1 MSFTANNNKKVPN
14 PHLALRRFY
23 AAPEQICEGVAVL
36 APDETRHLVRVLRL
50 GVGAR
55 VAVSDGQG
63 RHWEAVVESLSP
75 EGAILKLAAPLD
87 PWGES
92 PLDLVLCIGLA
103 KGETVDEVMR
113 QATEMGVKEI
123 LPFVSERSEKA
134 APERQARRLARWHK
148 IARESL
154 KSCQR
159 SNPPVIHPPQE
170 FRAILAGPEEVKL
183 LFYED
188 QRGGGLEARLRR
200 SRPAGVRVVIG
211 PEGGFTPQEVALA
224 RDAGFQVVSLGPR
237 RLKVE
242 TAALGALALVQY
254 AWGDLG

>member
-1 MSFTANNNKKVPN
+1 VTFTANENKKTQN

-23 AAPEQICEGVAVL
+23 AAPENIEGGVAIL
-36 APDETRHLVRVLRL
+36 DPEETRHLVRVLRL
-50 GVGAR
+50 GVGAN

-63 RHWEAVVESLSP
+63 CHWEAVVESVNP
-75 EGAILKLAAPLD
+75 RGAVLKLGAEME

-92 PLDLVLCIGLA
+92 PLDLTLCIGLA
-103 KGETVDEVMR
+103 KGETLDGVMR

-123 LPFVSERSEKA
+123 LPFVSQRSEPA
-134 APERQARRLARWHK
+134 APERQARRLVRWQR

-159 SNPPVIHPPQE
+159 SNLPVIHPPQE
-170 FRAILAGPEEVKL
+170 FRAILIGPEEVKL

-188 QRGGGLEARLRR
+188 EKGGLEAALRR
-200 SRPAGVRVVIG
+200 ARPGGVRVVIG
-211 PEGGFTPQEVALA
+211 PEGGFAPQEVALA
-224 RDAGFQVVSLGPR
+224 KKANFQIVSLGPR

-242 TAALGALALVQY
+242 TAALAALTLIQF
-254 AWGDLG
+254 AWGDVK